1 MFGFGRK
8 KRTAEVLV
16 GSVLE
21 ALDVIRDEAA
31 DSARREEVGAAA
43 RLSSR
48 LVRHRSAAQA
58 AAEAATS
65 LEEIKDIFY
74 GDVRRALAARGALV
88 DPCLNRRRSRQEKK
102 DAKQEKFEKLA
113 EVVVA
118 REAMTPIILNMH
130 LLPFE
135 VRGRASA

>member
-1 MFGFGRK
+1 M
-8 KRTAEVLV
+8 
-16 GSVLE
+16 
-21 ALDVIRDEAA
+21 
-31 DSARREEVGAAA
+31 
-43 RLSSR
+43 
-48 LVRHRSAAQA
+48 QA

-74 GDVRRALAARGALV
+74 GDVRRALGVRGALA
-88 DPCLNRRRSRQEKK
+88 DPCVTRQRTAQDKK

-118 REAMTPIILNMH
+118 REAMTPIILHMH